1 MLGAMTTPR
10 IERADESASASE
22 AQLPR
27 HARATRAPVPARG
40 WLAVAASLALAAA
53 MLTLGLGYYR
63 CSRVNA
69 EVQGTI
75 SEVSLIIG
83 GARQD
88 YGQYGYSGVTT
99 AVAIGARVIPETRAD
114 GSGATATNG
123 YGGAITLVDNSA
135 KTAGTAILSYA
146 DVPAAQCAQ
155 IADAVRPLTREIV
168 VQGETVTRPDGT
180 LAAARL
186 RALCASASGVR
197 IDFVFGRR

>member
-1 MLGAMTTPR
+1 MTTPR
-10 IERADESASASE
+10 SGHGNELASASE
-22 AQLPR
+22 TPLPR
-27 HARATRAPVPARG
+27 DVRVARAPVSARA
-40 WLAVAASLALAAA
+40 WLAGAASLVVAAA

-99 AVAIGARVIPETRAD
+99 AVAVGARVIPETRAD

-155 IADAVRPLTREIV
+155 IVDAVRPLTREIA
-168 VQGETVTRPDGT
+168 VQGETVTRPDGR
-180 LAAARL
+180 LAPARL
-186 RALCASASGVR
+186 RALCAAASGVR